1 MAETQENQNRLAFAI
16 IRHGLAKRFAL
27 TFLTLPGVGD
37 STNRLLFF
45 FFLLAI
51 ACVSMF
57 VSDGAAVA
65 MAQLEALTG
74 SGIGWFSWMMV
85 GVPIFATL
93 LVCNHFVLRFFF
105 GPDVGTIPG
114 GRDFL
119 LGKKAKLGKMSTG
132 EKCELTIFIMMAA
145 LFILPSL
152 LSDILGEESAVAVW
166 VSDAISIWMVPASAM
181 GIVVEIIM
189 IAVAGT
195 YCLIFA
201 PFL

>member
-45 FFLLAI
+45 LLAI

-65 MAQLEALTG
+65 MAQLDSHDGLSELA
-74 SGIGWFSWMMV
+74 WFSWMMV

-93 LVCNHFVLRFFF
+93 LVCNHFVPRFFF

-119 LGKKAKLGKMSTG
+119 LGEKTKLGKMSTG

-152 LSDILGEESAVAVW
+152 LPDILGEESAVAVW
-166 VSDAISIWMVPASAM
+166 VSDAISRSGWCPLRRWASW
-181 GIVVEIIM
+181 
-189 IAVAGT
+189 
-195 YCLIFA
+195 
-201 PFL
+201 